1 MATRQLILGSAVGLV
16 GGLLSWRGNR
26 EPHLVS
32 TFPDTL
38 TFLVFLVLITS
49 VVWLELGR
57 QAVPNRSAALRLGAV
72 IGSAAG
78 VVFGTVLIVLGVFQ
92 FTRPFVTLLAFGFV
106 GAIVISVAFG
116 LLAAF
121 AWSLTQRRPA

>member
-1 MATRQLILGSAVGLV
+1 MTRQLILGSAVGLV
-16 GGLLSWRGNR
+16 GGLMSWRGNQT
-26 EPHLVS
+26 PHLVS

-38 TFLVFLVLITS
+38 TFVVFLVLMTS

-57 QAVPNRSAALRLGAV
+57 QAVPNRSAALRLGAA

-78 VVFGTVLIVLGVFQ
+78 VVFGTVLVVLGVIQ
-92 FTRPFVTLLAFGFV
+92 FTTPLVGLLAFGFA
-106 GAIVISVAFG
+106 GACVISMALG
-116 LLAAF
+116 LIAAF